1 MKTAF
6 DMRSLLERAGL
17 RIRSATRAD
26 CAKCRGSSSGTV
38 GFDEAKGVA
47 HCFRCGWAA
56 SRQRLARDLGWVK
69 QRKLSVHES
78 ARLRHEQETLERDA
92 LTLLA
97 AEHTAYFGIRT
108 ALLRLEKIR
117 QSADKRLCEIQAGD
131 REQFHG
137 EAELAWAALADIAAQ
152 MPRAVA
158 AYAITSFTSHDERMR
173 FALRPS
179 MRAQMINRVLGDGFV
194 KNGRGHRIELLLP

>member
-1 MKTAF
+1 MG
-6 DMRSLLERAGL
+6 DLLEADGFHVC
-17 RIRSATRAD
+17 SATRAD
-26 CAKCRGSSSGTV
+26 CAKCRGATSGTV

-56 SRQRLARDLGWVK
+56 SRQSLARDLGWIK
-69 QRKLSVHES
+69 QCTLSAHER

-97 AEHTAYFGIRT
+97 AEHTVYFRIRT

-117 QSADKRLCEIQAGD
+117 RSADIRLYEIQAGD
-131 REQFHG
+131 REHFRG
-137 EAELAWAALADIAAQ
+137 EAELAWAALADVAAQ
-152 MPRAVA
+152 MPRAAA
-158 AYAITSFTSHDERMR
+158 AYAITSFTAHDERMR

-194 KNGRGHRIELLLP
+194 RNGRGHRIELLLP